1 LGAKPIDII
10 ELVLLESVFTT
21 AISGVG
27 GLLIASGIMGV
38 LGPLLD
44 SPGFRDPSV
53 DTNIM
58 VIVTIILIV
67 SGIVA
72 GLLPSIKA
80 ARIKPIEALSSN

>member
-1 LGAKPIDII
+1 MGA
-10 ELVLLESVFTT
+10 
-21 AISGVG
+21 
-27 GLLIASGIMGV
+27 

-53 DTNIM
+53 NTNIM